1 MMYAK
6 PRVCLVLLG
15 RVSQQYYRGVFWL
28 MIRVIL
34 RAAQTAPFELDIL
47 PH

>member
-1 MMYAK
+1 MYLK
-6 PRVCLVLLG
+6 TRVCLVLLV
-15 RVSQQYYRGVFWL
+15 RMTQQYYRGVFWL
-28 MIRVIL
+28 IIRVIL